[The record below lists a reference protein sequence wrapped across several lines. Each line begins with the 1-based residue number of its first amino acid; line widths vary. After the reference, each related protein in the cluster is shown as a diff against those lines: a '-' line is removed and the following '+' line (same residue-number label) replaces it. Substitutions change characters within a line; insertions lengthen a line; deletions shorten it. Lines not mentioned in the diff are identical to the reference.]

1 MLQCSLPACSTQC
14 NSHVCLSGWPALI
27 TELNKGKMT
36 VGKIYAALLILESW
50 RTTRFGRL
58 ENAGLPVSEPP
69 KTTSGRENSEDLTV

>member
-1 MLQCSLPACSTQC
+1 
-14 NSHVCLSGWPALI
+14 VCLSGWPALI

-69 KTTSGRENSEDLTV
+69 INTSGPENSEELTV

>member
-1 MLQCSLPACSTQC
+1 MLHCSLPACSRQC
-14 NSHVCLSGWPALI
+14 NSHMCLSDWSALI

-58 ENAGLPVSEPP
+58 ETAGIPVSEPP
-69 KTTSGRENSEDLTV
+69 KNTSGPEHGEELTV

>member
-1 MLQCSLPACSTQC
+1 VLQTITD
-14 NSHVCLSGWPALI
+14 WPAVI

-58 ENAGLPVSEPP
+58 ESAGLPVSEPP
-69 KTTSGRENSEDLTV
+69 KSTSDPVNSEVLIV

>member
-1 MLQCSLPACSTQC
+1 VFLSDGPAF
-14 NSHVCLSGWPALI
+14 I

-58 ENAGLPVSEPP
+58 ESTGLPVSEPP
-69 KTTSGRENSEDLTV
+69 RNTSGPENSEELTV